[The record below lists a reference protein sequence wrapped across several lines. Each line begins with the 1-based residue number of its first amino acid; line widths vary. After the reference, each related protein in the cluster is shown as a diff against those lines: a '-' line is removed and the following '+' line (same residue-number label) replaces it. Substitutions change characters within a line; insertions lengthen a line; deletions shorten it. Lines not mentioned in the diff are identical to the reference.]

1 MEKPIS
7 IMIDETKTSLISM
20 INNSGLP
27 FWILEP
33 MVKDIY
39 QEIKTL
45 ADNQLRIDKEQYN
58 QFLLDNDGKNNN
70 IEEESEN

>member
-45 ADNQLRIDKEQYN
+45 AGNQLRIDKEQYN